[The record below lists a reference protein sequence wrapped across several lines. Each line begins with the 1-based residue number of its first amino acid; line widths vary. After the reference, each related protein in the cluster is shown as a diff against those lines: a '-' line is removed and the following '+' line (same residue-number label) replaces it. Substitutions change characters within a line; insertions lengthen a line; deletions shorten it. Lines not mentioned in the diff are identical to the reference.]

1 MSLLNGLARGFASF
15 ADDAMKDEAMRQPVP
30 LLNRVAP
37 APEAVAQPPPGAIA
51 TPAPVAEM
59 DNPATGNKLDKGTLE
74 RARMVYDG
82 LVARGMDPSTAIG
95 FAANAVQE
103 SRANPATNPG
113 DMGASHGL
121 MQWRD
126 DRHAGF
132 VNKFGASTKMDDA
145 LDYIL
150 HELSGPESRA
160 WAAIQSAPDDPAA
173 KAAAV
178 SAHYERPKD
187 RAAEIARRSFIAQRL
202 ASQFL
207 GGA

>member
-1 MSLLNGLARGFASF
+1 MRQLPLMSRPAPATEAQAPATTPGAVPSAVL
-15 ADDAMKDEAMRQPVP
+15 ADD
-30 LLNRVAP
+30 
-37 APEAVAQPPPGAIA
+37 
-51 TPAPVAEM
+51 
-59 DNPATGNKLDKGTLE
+59 PATGNKLDKGTLE
-74 RARMVYDG
+74 RAQAVYQG
-82 LVARGMDPSTAIG
+82 LVQRGMTPSTAIG

-103 SRANPATNPG
+103 SRADPNTNPG
-113 DMGASHGL
+113 DMGASHQL

-126 DRHAGF
+126 DRYAGF
-132 VNKFGASTKMDDA
+132 VNKFGKSNKLDDA

-160 WAAIQSAPDDPAA
+160 WAAIQAAPDDPSA

-187 RAAEIARRSFIAQRL
+187 QAAEIARRSSIAQRL
-202 ASQFL
+202 ASQFM